1 VTQACAPGRS
11 SGIGHAFA
19 LAGRR
24 HLGMLEIQDVVAE
37 RRLDQLSIAIAK
49 RNDEARALEIMPNGH
64 AASSESQHGE

>member
-24 HLGMLEIQDVVAE
+24 HLGMLEIQDVAE
-37 RRLDQLSIAIAK
+37 RRVDQLGIAIAK